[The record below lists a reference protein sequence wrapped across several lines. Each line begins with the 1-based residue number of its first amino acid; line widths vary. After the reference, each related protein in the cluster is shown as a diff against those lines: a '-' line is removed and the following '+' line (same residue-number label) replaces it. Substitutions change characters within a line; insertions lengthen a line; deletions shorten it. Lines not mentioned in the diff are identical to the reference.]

1 MERDRARNPYSIP
14 GSASDEDSTAT
25 TMYQGRTATR
35 RPGDNRWTLLISSD
49 QVALPVSCRGL
60 DVVKVGCNFNIFCE
74 HLIVPVFYN
83 HSRAS
88 DGAYVIIKRIYLL
101 CGAL

>member
-25 TMYQGRTATR
+25 TMYPGRTATR
-35 RPGDNRWTLLISSD
+35 RPGDNWWTLLISSD

-60 DVVKVGCNFNIFCE
+60 ESKGKTSSKMPQTGEIVISGSIRYSFFFNKKKCTR
-74 HLIVPVFYN
+74 LATRSGNDP
-83 HSRAS
+83 
-88 DGAYVIIKRIYLL
+88 
-101 CGAL
+101 